1 MSSFVITNLSNPC
14 VYTTIY
20 IVVNTLFSRSVQ
32 IYVYSIQ
39 RTPPGRCLLP
49 RLSCGL
55 CAFFAQICMISGS
68 TSVFSQNNA
77 TNSTTQLRVT
87 SDMQS
92 VAILWYVYCCKIA
105 TLRVCCKVDACTD
118 IHPLRNVGHVM
129 CHTRTHRHITCIT
142 YAHHDHITCI
152 IAQVI
157 ACVMCA
163 LSQPHYA
170 QGKMLTFNLSCDL
183 SDSSKQ
189 QSNVGQ
195 NQWS

>member
-14 VYTTIY
+14 VHTTIY
-20 IVVNTLFSRSVQ
+20 TVVNTLFSRSVQ
-32 IYVYSIQ
+32 IYVYTNAI
-39 RTPPGRCLLP
+39 PPTVPCLLP
-49 RLSCGL
+49 CLSCGL

-92 VAILWYVYCCKIA
+92 VAILQYVYCCKIA
-105 TLRVCCKVDACTD
+105 TLRVCCKVDAYTD